1 MKIQSAIATQRFRL
15 PGRRSPNLRRDRV
28 FYLVQASPLVAG
40 WPQKPFPGLAARYSP
55 GRGVLKGLTPPARI

>member
-28 FYLVQASPLVAG
+28 FLSVRRLARSSRVGHRSPSLDLLRG
-40 WPQKPFPGLAARYSP
+40 TAR
-55 GRGVLKGLTPPARI
+55 GGVF